1 MKLPFRLL
9 AITPAVHPALP
20 DGVRQVVV
28 AGGPEV
34 AILLRDRSL
43 PPDELRRWTEQ
54 LLPLCRAAGSLLLVH
69 GSPEVA
75 KETGAD
81 GVHLPEDRPLVEAA
95 QAALGAGLVGVSR
108 HEVTL
113 RRTAGADYATL
124 SPIFLTPGKGSA
136 LGVQALAHACRNACL
151 PVVALGGITGE
162 RAAECR
168 AAGAAAVA
176 AIRAVWE
183 GNPADNTRQLLR
195 FRSSG

>member
-20 DGVRQVVV
+20 DAVRQVVA

-43 PPDELRRWTEQ
+43 PPDELRRWTTQ
-54 LLPLCRAAGSLLLVH
+54 LLPLCRATGSLLLVH
-69 GSPEVA
+69 GNPQVA

-81 GVHLPEDRPLVEAA
+81 GVHLPEDGPPVEAA
-95 QAALGAGLVGVSR
+95 RAALGAGLAGVSR
-108 HEVTL
+108 HDATL
-113 RRTAGADYATL
+113 PRSAGADYATL
-124 SPIFLTPGKGSA
+124 SPIFPTPGKGAA
-136 LGVQALAHACRNACL
+136 LGLQALARACRNAPL
-151 PVVALGGITGE
+151 PIVALGGITSA

-183 GNPADNTRQLLR
+183 GDPADNTRRLLR
-195 FRSSG
+195 D